1 MHVKYLKVRSFSKL
15 NIFTIKCE
23 ISENKLPSQGNALI
37 GVFQESVPSRIIR
50 LERENGRGGWET
62 IA

>member
-1 MHVKYLKVRSFSKL
+1 MKVHSFSKL
-15 NIFTIKCE
+15 NIITIKCE
-23 ISENKLPSQGNALI
+23 ISENKLPSQGNTLI

-50 LERENGRGGWET
+50 LERENGRGWET